1 MRAAQWDSGVSV
13 WRQWETLLAMQV
25 GSIRGNSHH
34 CAWFSSIFSPAVCF
48 CERLLCCVLIA
59 HQIRGKENSPNQL
72 ASLKGSVLFPVW
84 FRNERDVSAFTMLLP
99 PVDQL
104 TDCPSPHSRSLQA
117 GSVSNGG
124 SVCAYSASYS
134 SSERAWWYLT
144 VDKFKGTR
152 EIIKYCWV
160 FKFNKFK

>member
-1 MRAAQWDSGVSV
+1 
-13 WRQWETLLAMQV
+13 MQV

-34 CAWFSSIFSPAVCF
+34 CASFSGTFSPAVCF
-48 CERLLCCVLIA
+48 CENLLCCVLTA
-59 HQIRGKENSPNQL
+59 RQIRGKERFTKSAGQFE
-72 ASLKGSVLFPVW
+72 GFLFPVC
-84 FRNERDVSAFTMLLP
+84 FGKERDASASAMLLP

-124 SVCAYSASYS
+124 SVCAYSTSYS
-134 SSERAWWYLT
+134 SSERAWRYLT
-144 VDKFKGTR
+144 IYKFKGTR
-152 EIIKYCWV
+152 EIIEYCWV